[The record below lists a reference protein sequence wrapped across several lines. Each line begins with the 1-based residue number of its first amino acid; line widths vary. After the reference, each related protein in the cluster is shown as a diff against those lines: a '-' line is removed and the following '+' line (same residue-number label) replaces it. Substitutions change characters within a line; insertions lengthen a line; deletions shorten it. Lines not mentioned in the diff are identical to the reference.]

1 VSRSADIAAAFTA
14 ACLDELVALKPGN
27 VHVFADGH
35 RMTVND
41 FVRSAHAA
49 AAPLTRPGARV
60 GERILAAVE
69 ATAATVGAN
78 TNLGIIL
85 LCAPLAAAA
94 EVATDDLRGAL
105 ARVLADLEVDDATL
119 AFRAIVRA
127 APAGLGRA
135 DRHDVHEPATVTLR
149 EAMREAAP
157 RDHIALQYASDFDD
171 IFGLGLP
178 RFAAASQRW
187 PQPEWATVATYL
199 AFLATH
205 PDSHIVRKHGP
216 GPAAEVR
223 REAEHF
229 AKRLLAA
236 ADAAALRD
244 DLMAWDAALK
254 ARAINPGTSAD
265 LTVGTLFAHRLRN
278 VLPLTRNSG

>member
-1 VSRSADIAAAFTA
+1 VSGGADIAAAFTA
-14 ACLDELVALKPGN
+14 ACLDELAALKPGN
-27 VHVFADGH
+27 VHAFADGH
-35 RMTVND
+35 RMTADD

-94 EVATDDLRGAL
+94 EIATDDLRGAL
-105 ARVLADLEVDDATL
+105 ARILADLDIDDATL

-135 DRHDVHEPATVTLR
+135 DRHDVHAAPTVTLR
-149 EAMREAAP
+149 QAMQEAAP
-157 RDHIALQYASDFDD
+157 RDSIALQYATDFES

-178 RFAAASQRW
+178 HLAAALQRW
-187 PQPEWATVATYL
+187 PEPEWATVATYL
-199 AFLATH
+199 AFLAAD

-216 GPAAEVR
+216 GAAEAVR
-223 REAEHF
+223 RDAEIF
-229 AKRLLAA
+229 ATRLLAT
-236 ADAAALRD
+236 ADATSLKG
-244 DLMAWDAALK
+244 DLMTWDAALK
-254 ARAINPGTSAD
+254 TRAINPGTSAD

-278 VLPLTRNSG
+278 VLPLARNSD